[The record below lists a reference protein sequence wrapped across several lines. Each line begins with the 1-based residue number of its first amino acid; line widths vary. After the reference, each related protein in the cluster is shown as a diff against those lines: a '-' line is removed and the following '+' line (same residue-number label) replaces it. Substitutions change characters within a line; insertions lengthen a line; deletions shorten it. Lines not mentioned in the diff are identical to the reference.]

1 MISLVLAGH
10 NQRAGRSSNSHQLST
25 RQAALST
32 IDPYIKERLP
42 TDALCVDILDPSG
55 RSDADKAKD
64 QLDKQKDQSVG
75 FGWKQ
80 QSIEAVADRLS
91 EAATRL
97 EKELQ
102 AETRYWD
109 QMLKIKDRGW
119 PVCRLPREKHA
130 LGVRYGFAE
139 GAF

>member
-10 NQRAGRSSNSHQLST
+10 NQQVGRGQHLSNHAS
-25 RQAALST
+25 QAALTT
-32 IDPYIKERLP
+32 IDPFVKERLP
-42 TDALCVDILDPSG
+42 TNALAVDILQSPPKSEQEVQ
-55 RSDADKAKD
+55 KA
-64 QLDKQKDQSVG
+64 QLVG
-75 FGWKQ
+75 DGWKK
-80 QSIEAVADRLS
+80 QSIEAIADRLS

-109 QMLKIKDRGW
+109 QILKIKDQGW
-119 PVCRLPREKHA
+119 SVIRLPRERHA

-139 GAF
+139 GTHL

>member
-1 MISLVLAGH
+1 M
-10 NQRAGRSSNSHQLST
+10 HQCST
-25 RQAALST
+25 RQGALST
-32 IDPYIKERLP
+32 VDPYLKERLP
-42 TDALCVDILDPSG
+42 TDALGISILEPSA

-75 FGWKQ
+75 CGWKQ
-80 QSIEAVADRLS
+80 HSIETVADRLS

-97 EKELQ
+97 EKELE

-109 QMLKIKDRGW
+109 QMLKIKDQGW
-119 PVCRLPREKHA
+119 SVCRLPREKHA

-139 GAF
+139 GVFKSLTIKACADCT